1 MNTWNV
7 KKSVT
12 DTRYTVHKHFQQI
25 SYTFLVRF
33 SGQFTNAVI
42 ALNLKNWY
50 CQRDMEKW
58 ILLLKIH
65 LISYLMKHTGQ
76 KFTKVLAHTFSTAG
90 RLTQDNTKV
99 INRETPE
106 IDMVEGEGTELYNL
120 VYVLRWRAK
129 NVWGV
134 LKISVRFKDDQL
146 TLN

>member
-90 RLTQDNTKV
+90 RLTQDKHQSYQQGNTWNWHGGRRRDGAVQFSLCPSVKSKK
-99 INRETPE
+99 R
-106 IDMVEGEGTELYNL
+106 
-120 VYVLRWRAK
+120 LRSST
-129 NVWGV
+129 NFGQ
-134 LKISVRFKDDQL
+134 I
-146 TLN
+146 

>member
-7 KKSVT
+7 KNSVT

-50 CQRDMEKW
+50 CQRDTEKG

-65 LISYLMKHTGQ
+65 LISYMMKHTGQ

-90 RLTQDNTKV
+90 RLTQDKRQSYQKENTCSWHGGRRRDGAVQYSLCPSVKSKK
-99 INRETPE
+99 R
-106 IDMVEGEGTELYNL
+106 
-120 VYVLRWRAK
+120 LRSSA
-129 NVWGV
+129 NFGQ
-134 LKISVRFKDDQL
+134 I
-146 TLN
+146 